1 MLLEHIK
8 DQATQISQ
16 EVIKEEN
23 KKEHQVTRRVLATQ
37 IQSGRKVE

>member
-23 KKEHQVTRRVLATQ
+23 KKEHQVSFKDGIVD
-37 IQSGRKVE
+37 E